1 MNLKISWPINLQ
13 DSNVEDAFSEV
24 KRVLPLELIN
34 RFDDVLFFK
43 KLSESHL
50 KSIIKHELK
59 NLRDNASQNGV
70 NLSFSRNLANFIFS
84 RASNKEFGARSIK
97 RTIQRE
103 VSDIISKEIV
113 TNATATQFNVKY
125 DKKTDKIC
133 VDF

>member
-1 MNLKISWPINLQ
+1 M
-13 DSNVEDAFSEV
+13 
-24 KRVLPLELIN
+24 
-34 RFDDVLFFK
+34 
-43 KLSESHL
+43 SESHL

-70 NLSFSRNLANFIFS
+70 NLSFSRNLANFIFA